1 MVVQD
6 ETYAPGRIA
15 APACNGAPA
24 EARPGRTRERILPV
38 PRTRALPLSAA
49 QQRLW
54 FLDDLTSG
62 GTEYNTG
69 IGLRLSG
76 PLDLG
81 ALRQALDAL
90 ASRHESLRTTFDT
103 VDGHG
108 MQAVAPECDIP
119 LRIVDMSAM
128 DGAS

>member
-1 MVVQD
+1 M
-6 ETYAPGRIA
+6 
-15 APACNGAPA
+15 
-24 EARPGRTRERILPV
+24 
-38 PRTRALPLSAA
+38 LPLSAA
-49 QQRLW
+49 QRRLW

-90 ASRHESLRTTFDT
+90 ASRPESLRTTFDT

-108 MQAVAPECDIP
+108 MQAVAAESGTP
-119 LRIVDMSAM
+119 LRIVDIAAL
-128 DGAS
+128 DGAPRDRRAGQAATDTLSKP

>member
-1 MVVQD
+1 M
-6 ETYAPGRIA
+6 
-15 APACNGAPA
+15 
-24 EARPGRTRERILPV
+24 
-38 PRTRALPLSAA
+38 LPLSAA
-49 QQRLW
+49 QRRLW

-108 MQAVAPECDIP
+108 MQAVAAECDIP

-128 DGAS
+128 DRGPRGAAGDQARKDALSTPL